1 MLKKLIKY
9 LYQKIIYW
17 NKLTFFYSDFIVH
30 GSHFEGANKIYPN
43 TTFSGNLGYGS
54 YVSSNCCVEANV
66 GRFTSIAP
74 NVHVNSGFHPY
85 SLPYVTTSPLFYS
98 LKKQCG
104 KTFAKYQALDEF
116 KNPPTIGNDC
126 WIGECVFITG
136 GVTIGDGAVVL
147 AGAVVTK
154 DVPPYAV
161 VGGVPAKVL
170 KYRYD
175 EETIDFLLG
184 IKWWENSTEWLK
196 DNWELLNDMDK
207 LKSCYS
213 KK

>member
-30 GSHFEGANKIYPN
+30 GSHFEGANKLYPN

-54 YVSSNCCVEANV
+54 YVSSNCSIEANI
-66 GRFTSIAP
+66 GRFTSVAP
-74 NVHVNSGFHPY
+74 NVHVNIGFHPF

-104 KTFAKYQALDEF
+104 KTFAKYQVLNELR
-116 KNPPTIGNDC
+116 NPPTIGNDC

-147 AGAVVTK
+147 SGAVVTK
-154 DVPPYAV
+154 DVPPYAI

-175 EETIDFLLG
+175 EKTIDFLLG
-184 IKWWENSTEWLK
+184 IKWWENSIEWLK

-207 LKSCYS
+207 LKSYYS
-213 KK
+213 KQ